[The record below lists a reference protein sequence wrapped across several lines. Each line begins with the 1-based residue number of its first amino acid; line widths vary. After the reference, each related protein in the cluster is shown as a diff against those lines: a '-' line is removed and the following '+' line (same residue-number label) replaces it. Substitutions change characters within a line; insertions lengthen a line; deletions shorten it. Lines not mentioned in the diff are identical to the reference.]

1 MGLFDFFKKNK
12 TKKQEKYKLGMHK
25 TRENSFGSIKKIL
38 EAKNAI
44 DDELF
49 DELEE
54 VFIMADV
61 GVDTVISFIDDLR
74 DEVTKQGITEPKQL
88 QEIIIDKMFEIY
100 LKGEVV
106 NANLNLNKNG
116 LSVVLFVGVNGVGKT
131 TSIAKIAYQLKKEG
145 KKVLLAAGDT
155 FRAGAIE
162 QLATWAKKVGVDI
175 VYKDAGSDP
184 SSVMFD
190 AVNKAKNEGYDVDVA
205 FTAEQALTYD
215 LKKYSLILL
224 DIMMGEIS
232 GIKMAKILKEN
243 VATAEIPIIFCT
255 ARDTEDDM
263 IMGLNIGADDYI
275 MKPYTIRNVIAR
287 VKSVLRRTLTHKN
300 IIITDKPDILKVDG
314 LQLDLGFKR
323 CTIEGREIKLAKK
336 EFELLAYLI
345 SNRGKICSREQI
357 LNSVWSDEVVV
368 LDRTIDVNITRLRSK
383 IGEYG
388 SYIITRSGFG
398 YGFRD

>member
-1 MGLFDFFKKNK
+1 MA
-12 TKKQEKYKLGMHK
+12 E
-25 TRENSFGSIKKIL
+25 RIL
-38 EAKNAI
+38 I
-44 DDELF
+44 VDDEETLC
-49 DELEE
+49 E
-54 VFIMADV
+54 V
-61 GVDTVISFIDDLR
+61 
-74 DEVTKQGITEPKQL
+74 
-88 QEIIIDKMFEIY
+88 
-100 LKGEVV
+100 LK
-106 NANLNLNKNG
+106 LNL
-116 LSVVLFVGVNGVGKT
+116 
-131 TSIAKIAYQLKKEG
+131 E
-145 KKVLLAAGDT
+145 
-155 FRAGAIE
+155 
-162 QLATWAKKVGVDI
+162 
-175 VYKDAGSDP
+175 
-184 SSVMFD
+184 
-190 AVNKAKNEGYDVDVA
+190 NEGYDVDVA

-243 VATAEIPIIFCT
+243 VSTAEIPIIFCT

-287 VKSVLRRTLTHKN
+287 VKTVLRRTSTHKN
-300 IIITDKPDILKVDG
+300 IIITDKPNILKVEG

-357 LNSVWSDEVVV
+357 LNSVWNDEVVV

>member
-1 MGLFDFFKKNK
+1 M
-12 TKKQEKYKLGMHK
+12 TE
-25 TRENSFGSIKKIL
+25 RIL
-38 EAKNAI
+38 I
-44 DDELF
+44 VDDEETLC
-49 DELEE
+49 E
-54 VFIMADV
+54 V
-61 GVDTVISFIDDLR
+61 
-74 DEVTKQGITEPKQL
+74 
-88 QEIIIDKMFEIY
+88 
-100 LKGEVV
+100 LK
-106 NANLNLNKNG
+106 LNL
-116 LSVVLFVGVNGVGKT
+116 
-131 TSIAKIAYQLKKEG
+131 E
-145 KKVLLAAGDT
+145 
-155 FRAGAIE
+155 
-162 QLATWAKKVGVDI
+162 
-175 VYKDAGSDP
+175 
-184 SSVMFD
+184 
-190 AVNKAKNEGYDVDVA
+190 NEGYDVDVA

-243 VATAEIPIIFCT
+243 VTTAEIPIIFCT

-287 VKSVLRRTLTHKN
+287 VKTVLRRTSTHKN
-300 IIITDKPDILKVDG
+300 IIITDKPDILKVEE
-314 LQLDLGFKR
+314 LQLDLGFKI
-323 CTIEGREIKLAKK
+323 CTIEGKEVKLAKK

>member
-1 MGLFDFFKKNK
+1 MTD
-12 TKKQEKYKLGMHK
+12 
-25 TRENSFGSIKKIL
+25 RIL
-38 EAKNAI
+38 I
-44 DDELF
+44 VDDEETLC
-49 DELEE
+49 E
-54 VFIMADV
+54 V
-61 GVDTVISFIDDLR
+61 
-74 DEVTKQGITEPKQL
+74 
-88 QEIIIDKMFEIY
+88 
-100 LKGEVV
+100 LK
-106 NANLNLNKNG
+106 LNL
-116 LSVVLFVGVNGVGKT
+116 
-131 TSIAKIAYQLKKEG
+131 E
-145 KKVLLAAGDT
+145 
-155 FRAGAIE
+155 
-162 QLATWAKKVGVDI
+162 
-175 VYKDAGSDP
+175 
-184 SSVMFD
+184 
-190 AVNKAKNEGYDVDVA
+190 NEGYDVDVA

-243 VATAEIPIIFCT
+243 VTTAEIPIIFCT

-287 VKSVLRRTLTHKN
+287 VKTVLRRTSTHKN
-300 IIITDKPDILKVDG
+300 IIITDKPNILKVEG

-323 CTIEGREIKLAKK
+323 CTIEGKEVKLAKK